1 MKKIYSFMV
10 AAIAMFVAASCAQEL
25 ENVGPETQGET
36 VIYTASTDVD
46 TKAVLDGVVSKWC
59 GDELITLHDGTNAFT
74 FYANA
79 GEIPTS
85 TVDFIY
91 TPGEGQ
97 PEFTATEVLAVYPSG
112 DYSADLAG
120 KKVGN
125 VVIPHFQTLV
135 NDSYPATAAVA
146 MAYSTDKATLNFKNA
161 TTLLKF
167 KVAGDDVTYGCI
179 AAEGG
184 ISGTFDL
191 AYNSGNPE
199 LTATEAKQWVDFNK
213 NDEFLSKDATYYV
226 AVAPASLNKLTM
238 YLNGTEVKSK
248 AFETPYQLVRNV
260 ILDLGTI
267 TYTAPEAASTIC
279 LKPGEWASD
288 SPKFFAYFYNSN
300 GNLPVEMTVNESG
313 LYEVAVP
320 EGKYSRVIFC
330 RVDSTAEEFDWTA
343 VWNQTENLNVPVAT
357 DEKLCYVI
365 TGWGEGEG
373 AKSTGE
379 WKTIQN
385 ATEQPTVYEWAIA
398 GTFNGWSTTANPMV
412 QEGDFYVAKGITGL
426 NNTPGETE
434 SSTGFKFVQN
444 GNVWKGSGENGGV
457 MIAGS
462 WNYIWGDNGCNIC
475 VDGATAETAYDIYL
489 NPAEGD
495 HGKFVI
501 VAAGADM
508 PEDKPAE
515 EPEVDASAYGLVGSF
530 QGWDAAN
537 PVAMEY
543 VSDGWIVAKN
553 VEMYKD
559 DAFKF
564 VQGKSW
570 DVNYGTSGATTL
582 EDDKETSVVKNGQN
596 MAVLKNGK
604 YNLYLNPN
612 KMLVKAV
619 CIAEFTDLT
628 VAITIDNKAN
638 WSPLTITLKKEGN
651 VVVNKESVTNGKYLI
666 SGNYIGSTLVC
677 QFHSGN
683 KASKEE
689 ELTITKNGAK
699 ATVESTE
706 VEKPKLYL
714 TPNSNWKVD
723 NARFAA
729 YFFGNGEKWVSMTDP
744 DKDGVYEVE
753 IPDGYPN
760 VIFCRMNPSASANNW
775 NNKWNQT
782 ADLVIPTNG
791 NNHYTVKA
799 GTWDK
804 GGGTWSKK

>member
-1 MKKIYSFMV
+1 MV
-10 AAIAMFVAASCAQEL
+10 AAVAIFAAASCNKEL
-25 ENVGPETQGET
+25 PQGNELPVGET
-36 VIYTASTDVD
+36 VVYTASVDGAD
-46 TKAVLDGVVSKWC
+46 TKAVLNEVTKKSEWVA
-59 GDELITLHDGTNAFT
+59 GDAITVHDGTTGWTFT
-74 FYANA
+74 AKEA
-79 GEIPTS
+79 GPN
-85 TVDFIY
+85 VDFSNS
-91 TPGEGQ
+91 EGFGTYR
-97 PEFTATEVLAVYPSG
+97 PVIAVYP
-112 DYSADLAG
+112 AG
-120 KKVGN
+120 TYTAN
-125 VVIPHFQTLV
+125 VAAKTTKAYIPTWQQAQAGTYHNVAAL
-135 NDSYPATAAVA
+135 AVA
-146 MAYSTDKATLNFKNA
+146 YSESNSFAFKNA
-161 TTLLKF
+161 HALLKF
-167 KVAGDDVTYGCI
+167 TVNADNVTHVVFHGNKEEAITGNVYVTLGEDGVKSVECLATEFATGEGENKVVETKKGTWVECYAYHGDD
-179 AAEGG
+179 
-184 ISGTFDL
+184 
-191 AYNSGNPE
+191 
-199 LTATEAKQWVDFNK
+199 NK
-213 NDEFLSKDATYYV
+213 YFIKGKTYYI
-226 AVAPASLNKLTM
+226 AVAPQVFE
-238 YLNGTEVKSK
+238 NGVTVKI
-248 AFETPYQLVRNV
+248 RIN
-260 ILDLGTI
+260 
-267 TYTAPEAASTIC
+267 
-279 LKPGEWASD
+279 
-288 SPKFFAYFYNSN
+288 
-300 GNLPVEMTVNESG
+300 
-313 LYEVAVP
+313 
-320 EGKYSRVIFC
+320 
-330 RVDSTAEEFDWTA
+330 
-343 VWNQTENLNVPVAT
+343 
-357 DEKLCYVI
+357 
-365 TGWGEGEG
+365 EGE
-373 AKSTGE
+373 E
-379 WKTIQN
+379 I
-385 ATEQPTVYEWAIA
+385 
-398 GTFNGWSTTANPMV
+398 
-412 QEGDFYVAKGITGL
+412 VAKTTNKKVETKINTIL
-426 NNTPGETE
+426 NLGEI
-434 SSTGFKFVQN
+434 K
-444 GNVWKGSGENGGV
+444 
-457 MIAGS
+457 
-462 WNYIWGDNGCNIC
+462 YDPNI
-475 VDGATAETAYDIYL
+475 
-489 NPAEGD
+489 
-495 HGKFVI
+495 
-501 VAAGADM
+501 
-508 PEDKPAE
+508 
-515 EPEVDASAYGLVGSF
+515 VDASAYGLVGSF

-570 DVNYGTSGATTL
+570 DVNYGTSGTTTL

-651 VVVNKESVTNGKYLI
+651 VIVNKESVTNGKYVI

-753 IPDGYPN
+753 IPSGYPN

>member
-1 MKKIYSFMV
+1 MV
-10 AAIAMFVAASCAQEL
+10 AAVAIFAAASCNKEL
-25 ENVGPETQGET
+25 PQGNELPVGET
-36 VIYTASTDVD
+36 VVYTASVDGAD
-46 TKAVLDGVVSKWC
+46 TKAVLNEETKKSEWVA
-59 GDELITLHDGTNAFT
+59 GDAITVHDGTTGWTFT
-74 FYANA
+74 AKEA
-79 GEIPTS
+79 GPN
-85 TVDFIY
+85 VDFSNS
-91 TPGEGQ
+91 EGFGTYR
-97 PEFTATEVLAVYPSG
+97 PVIAVYP
-112 DYSADLAG
+112 AG
-120 KKVGN
+120 TYTAN
-125 VVIPHFQTLV
+125 VAAKTTKAYIPTWQQAQAGTYHNVAAL
-135 NDSYPATAAVA
+135 AVA
-146 MAYSTDKATLNFKNA
+146 YSESNSFAFKNA
-161 TTLLKF
+161 HALLKF
-167 KVAGDDVTYGCI
+167 TVNADNVTHVVFHGNKEEAITGNVYVTLGEDGVKSVECLATEFATGEGENKVVETKKGTWVECYAYHGDD
-179 AAEGG
+179 
-184 ISGTFDL
+184 
-191 AYNSGNPE
+191 
-199 LTATEAKQWVDFNK
+199 NK
-213 NDEFLSKDATYYV
+213 YFIKGKTYYI
-226 AVAPASLNKLTM
+226 AVAPQVFE
-238 YLNGTEVKSK
+238 NGVTVKI
-248 AFETPYQLVRNV
+248 RIN
-260 ILDLGTI
+260 
-267 TYTAPEAASTIC
+267 
-279 LKPGEWASD
+279 
-288 SPKFFAYFYNSN
+288 
-300 GNLPVEMTVNESG
+300 
-313 LYEVAVP
+313 
-320 EGKYSRVIFC
+320 
-330 RVDSTAEEFDWTA
+330 
-343 VWNQTENLNVPVAT
+343 
-357 DEKLCYVI
+357 
-365 TGWGEGEG
+365 EGE
-373 AKSTGE
+373 E
-379 WKTIQN
+379 I
-385 ATEQPTVYEWAIA
+385 
-398 GTFNGWSTTANPMV
+398 
-412 QEGDFYVAKGITGL
+412 VAKTTNKKVETKINTIL
-426 NNTPGETE
+426 NLGEI
-434 SSTGFKFVQN
+434 K
-444 GNVWKGSGENGGV
+444 
-457 MIAGS
+457 
-462 WNYIWGDNGCNIC
+462 YDPNI
-475 VDGATAETAYDIYL
+475 
-489 NPAEGD
+489 
-495 HGKFVI
+495 
-501 VAAGADM
+501 
-508 PEDKPAE
+508 
-515 EPEVDASAYGLVGSF
+515 VDASAYGLVGSF

-570 DVNYGTSGATTL
+570 DVNYGTSGTTTL

-651 VVVNKESVTNGKYLI
+651 VIVNKESVTNGKYVI

-753 IPDGYPN
+753 IPSGYPN

>member
-1 MKKIYSFMV
+1 MV
-10 AAIAMFVAASCAQEL
+10 AAVAIFAAASCNKEL
-25 ENVGPETQGET
+25 PQGNELPVGET
-36 VIYTASTDVD
+36 VVYTASVDGAD
-46 TKAVLDGVVSKWC
+46 TKAVLNEETKKSEWVA
-59 GDELITLHDGTNAFT
+59 GDVITVHDGTKGWKFVADK
-74 FYANA
+74 A
-79 GEIPTS
+79 GQHT
-85 TVDFIY
+85 DFSNS
-91 TPGEGQ
+91 EGFGDFR
-97 PEFTATEVLAVYPSG
+97 PVMAVYPSG
-112 DYSADLAG
+112 DYTANVAAKTARAYIPTWQQAQAG
-120 KKVGN
+120 TYHN
-125 VVIPHFQTLV
+125 VAAL
-135 NDSYPATAAVA
+135 AVA
-146 MAYSTDKATLNFKNA
+146 YSESNSFAFKNA
-161 TTLLKF
+161 HALLKF
-167 KVAGDDVTYGCI
+167 TVNADNVTHVVFHGNKEEAITGNVYVTLGEDGVKSVECLATEFATGEGENKVVETKKGTWVECYAYHGDD
-179 AAEGG
+179 
-184 ISGTFDL
+184 
-191 AYNSGNPE
+191 
-199 LTATEAKQWVDFNK
+199 NK
-213 NDEFLSKDATYYV
+213 YFIKGKTYYI
-226 AVAPASLNKLTM
+226 AVAPQVFE
-238 YLNGTEVKSK
+238 NGVTVKI
-248 AFETPYQLVRNV
+248 RIN
-260 ILDLGTI
+260 
-267 TYTAPEAASTIC
+267 
-279 LKPGEWASD
+279 
-288 SPKFFAYFYNSN
+288 
-300 GNLPVEMTVNESG
+300 
-313 LYEVAVP
+313 
-320 EGKYSRVIFC
+320 
-330 RVDSTAEEFDWTA
+330 
-343 VWNQTENLNVPVAT
+343 
-357 DEKLCYVI
+357 
-365 TGWGEGEG
+365 EGE
-373 AKSTGE
+373 E
-379 WKTIQN
+379 I
-385 ATEQPTVYEWAIA
+385 
-398 GTFNGWSTTANPMV
+398 
-412 QEGDFYVAKGITGL
+412 VAKTTNKKVETKINTIL
-426 NNTPGETE
+426 NLGEI
-434 SSTGFKFVQN
+434 K
-444 GNVWKGSGENGGV
+444 
-457 MIAGS
+457 
-462 WNYIWGDNGCNIC
+462 YDPNI
-475 VDGATAETAYDIYL
+475 
-489 NPAEGD
+489 
-495 HGKFVI
+495 
-501 VAAGADM
+501 
-508 PEDKPAE
+508 
-515 EPEVDASAYGLVGSF
+515 VDASAYGLVGSF

-570 DVNYGTSGATTL
+570 DVNYGTSGTTTL

-651 VVVNKESVTNGKYLI
+651 VIVNKESVTNGKYVI

-753 IPDGYPN
+753 IPSGYPN

>member
-1 MKKIYSFMV
+1 MTRRNSIGNRCLTINELKKMRKIYSFMV
-10 AAIAMFVAASCAQEL
+10 AAVAIFAAASCNKEL
-25 ENVGPETQGET
+25 PQGNELPVGET
-36 VIYTASTDVD
+36 VVYTASVDGAD
-46 TKAVLDGVVSKWC
+46 TKAVLNEETKKSEWVA
-59 GDELITLHDGTNAFT
+59 GDAITVHDGTKGWKFVADK
-74 FYANA
+74 A
-79 GEIPTS
+79 GQHT
-85 TVDFIY
+85 DFSNS
-91 TPGEGQ
+91 EGFGDFR
-97 PEFTATEVLAVYPSG
+97 PVMAVYPAAEVFEELKLKT
-112 DYSADLAG
+112 DYEYTSNVAAKTARAYIPTWQQAQAG
-120 KKVGN
+120 TYHN
-125 VVIPHFQTLV
+125 VAAL
-135 NDSYPATAAVA
+135 AVA
-146 MAYSTDKATLNFKNA
+146 YSEGNTFAFKNA
-161 TTLLKF
+161 HALLKF
-167 KVAGDDVTYGCI
+167 TVNTDNVTHVIFHGNGSEAITGDVNVTLGEDGVESVECLETEFTEQKWNEETQKNEDVKVKKYGTWVEYYAYHDD
-179 AAEGG
+179 A
-184 ISGTFDL
+184 
-191 AYNSGNPE
+191 
-199 LTATEAKQWVDFNK
+199 NK
-213 NDEFLSKDATYYV
+213 YFTKGQTYYI
-226 AVAPASLNKLTM
+226 AVAPQEFKGGVT
-238 YLNGTEVKSK
+238 VKVK
-248 AFETPYQLVRNV
+248 IDGGEELV
-260 ILDLGTI
+260 
-267 TYTAPEAASTIC
+267 
-279 LKPGEWASD
+279 
-288 SPKFFAYFYNSN
+288 
-300 GNLPVEMTVNESG
+300 
-313 LYEVAVP
+313 
-320 EGKYSRVIFC
+320 
-330 RVDSTAEEFDWTA
+330 
-343 VWNQTENLNVPVAT
+343 
-357 DEKLCYVI
+357 
-365 TGWGEGEG
+365 
-373 AKSTGE
+373 AKSTTKPVETKINTILNLGE
-379 WKTIQN
+379 IKYD
-385 ATEQPTVYEWAIA
+385 APVVHEWAVA

-462 WNYIWGDNGCNIC
+462 WNYIWDDNGCNIC

-582 EDDKETSVVKNGQN
+582 EDDKETSVVKDGQN

-651 VVVNKESVTNGKYLI
+651 VIVNKESVTNGKYVI

-753 IPDGYPN
+753 IPSGYPN